1 MVLLPGCGCC
11 GCSQDA
17 CECPDFCAYTAAG
30 SFAGL
35 SANAGQCSCSSSSK
49 IDLKSNSSFV
59 YGGLISGW
67 TLVQAQTQ
75 FYASVTRSSVKVVG
89 VRGSSSAVY
98 RIYHGPFDYEE
109 LRCGASDETSLRCEN
124 NPGYPGSYE
133 LFRVRSASANYLDT
147 RINALLRICDYGVG
161 KSQGFSVSLSC
172 QAMGDRSCST
182 ALSADCRRYFTE
194 PFDLP
199 SLTSASS
206 GSGYGQSSYPSQFDY
221 VKGVAE
227 SIFSAID
234 ASPVTGTIGLFESC
248 NPLP

>member
-1 MVLLPGCGCC
+1 MVLLPGCECC

-17 CECPDFCAYTAAG
+17 CECPDFCAYTASG

-49 IDLKSNSSFV
+49 IDLKSNSSFA

-67 TLVQAQTQ
+67 TLVSAQTR
-75 FYASVTRSSVKVVG
+75 FGASVSRSSRVVG
-89 VRGSSSAVY
+89 VGGRSSAVY

-109 LRCGASDETSLRCEN
+109 LSCGASDETSFRCEN

-133 LFRVRSASANYLDT
+133 LFRARSALATYLDT
-147 RINALLRICDYGVG
+147 RITSFSSFCDYEVG
-161 KSQGFSVSLSC
+161 KSQSFSVSLSC

-199 SLTSASS
+199 LLTSASS
-206 GSGYGQSSYPSQFDY
+206 GSGSGQSSYPSQFDY